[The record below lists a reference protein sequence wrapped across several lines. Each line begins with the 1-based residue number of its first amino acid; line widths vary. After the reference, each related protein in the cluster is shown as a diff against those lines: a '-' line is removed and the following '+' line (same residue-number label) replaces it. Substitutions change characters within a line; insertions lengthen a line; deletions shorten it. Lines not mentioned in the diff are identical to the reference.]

1 MHMPL
6 YIKDPDVDKLVDR
19 YLAASGARNKTE
31 AVRTA
36 LLNSIAA
43 LEKQETLAERVAK
56 VQRKAAEAGLK
67 IGGEQATKGME
78 YLNDVI
84 TNRTTNTAMKVN
96 AAADFTLE
104 RILKER
110 RKELVGEGLAV
121 YDYTRN
127 KLPVVRKGSWHLTS
141 LETSNAYT
149 IQPNDS
155 RLAIPI
161 PQTEIDA
168 NPNLVQNP

>member
-1 MHMPL
+1 MRLPVHDFTGGGL
-6 YIKDPDVDKLVDR
+6 EETAAYAQGKADGVLLCHCGDR
-19 YLAASGARNKTE
+19 RISVK
-31 AVRTA
+31 
-36 LLNSIAA
+36 
-43 LEKQETLAERVAK
+43 EKQEGNAEYG
-56 VQRKAAEAGLK
+56 AAEAGLK

>member
-1 MHMPL
+1 
-6 YIKDPDVDKLVDR
+6 
-19 YLAASGARNKTE
+19 
-31 AVRTA
+31 
-36 LLNSIAA
+36 
-43 LEKQETLAERVAK
+43 
-56 VQRKAAEAGLK
+56 
-67 IGGEQATKGME
+67 ME

-84 TNRTTNTAMKVN
+84 THRTTNTAMKVN

-127 KLPVVRKGSWHLTS
+127 KLPVERKGSWHLTS
-141 LETSNAYT
+141 LDTSGAYT

>member
-1 MHMPL
+1 M
-6 YIKDPDVDKLVDR
+6 
-19 YLAASGARNKTE
+19 
-31 AVRTA
+31 
-36 LLNSIAA
+36 
-43 LEKQETLAERVAK
+43 
-56 VQRKAAEAGLK
+56 
-67 IGGEQATKGME
+67 
-78 YLNDVI
+78 
-84 TNRTTNTAMKVN
+84 
-96 AAADFTLE
+96 
-104 RILKER
+104 
-110 RKELVGEGLAV
+110 

>member
-1 MHMPL
+1 M
-6 YIKDPDVDKLVDR
+6 
-19 YLAASGARNKTE
+19 
-31 AVRTA
+31 
-36 LLNSIAA
+36 
-43 LEKQETLAERVAK
+43 
-56 VQRKAAEAGLK
+56 
-67 IGGEQATKGME
+67 
-78 YLNDVI
+78 
-84 TNRTTNTAMKVN
+84 
-96 AAADFTLE
+96 
-104 RILKER
+104 
-110 RKELVGEGLAV
+110 GEGLAV

-127 KLPVVRKGSWHLTS
+127 KLPVERKGSWHLSS